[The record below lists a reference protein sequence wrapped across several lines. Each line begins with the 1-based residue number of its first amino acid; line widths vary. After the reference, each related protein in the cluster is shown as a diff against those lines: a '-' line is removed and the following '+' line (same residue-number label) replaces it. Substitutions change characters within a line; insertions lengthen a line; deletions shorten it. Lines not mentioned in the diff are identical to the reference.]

1 MVNEFEP
8 MCLVKKSLLMKK
20 EGFAHTATGYLIPCC
35 HIDYEHKPPDP
46 LYSALLNEELKL
58 SNNESIEDILLTD
71 EWLAFSDAVVKG
83 ANEGL
88 EYAPLA
94 CRKICGP
101 DRPIE
106 QIGRTDGTVKEKV
119 KKSEKIAN

>member
-71 EWLAFSDAVVKG
+71 EWLDSQENIKNGKG
-83 ANEGL
+83 FTICHLVCKKRN
-88 EYAPLA
+88 APQHK
-94 CRKICGP
+94 RETFYN
-101 DRPIE
+101 D
-106 QIGRTDGTVKEKV
+106 DGKESYIK
-119 KKSEKIAN
+119 ET